1 MMSLSMRMAIIRDLV
16 YVPDGEGVGVDKTRG
31 PVSCSS
37 QQNGLHWKPLFH
49 FKPIKPN
56 TMKQF
61 KSLFGVVVVLGALL
75 LTSCT
80 QRILDFTIIS
90 SKNIDLSKG
99 ASFERGSERVEGID
113 KVHIIVGFP
122 TGTPNIK
129 EAIDRAIE
137 SVPGAVALLDGVL
150 SYSSWNAIFYGQIKY
165 IVEGTPLIDPALT
178 DGTIDGYD
186 EFVELKMNRQG
197 EVVKTV
203 PLTEDQFSA
212 KKKRLQKR
220 LDQQASI

>member
-1 MMSLSMRMAIIRDLV
+1 MALSASRAS
-16 YVPDGEGVGVDKTRG
+16 TR
-31 PVSCSS
+31 CTSS
-37 QQNGLHWKPLFH
+37 
-49 FKPIKPN
+49 
-56 TMKQF
+56 
-61 KSLFGVVVVLGALL
+61 S
-75 LTSCT
+75 
-80 QRILDFTIIS
+80 
-90 SKNIDLSKG
+90 
-99 ASFERGSERVEGID
+99 
-113 KVHIIVGFP
+113 GFP

-150 SYSSWNAIFYGQIKY
+150 SYSSWNAILYGQIKY

-178 DGTIDGYD
+178 DAAIDGYD

-197 EVVKTV
+197 EIVKTV
-203 PLTEDQFSA
+203 PLTEDQFAA